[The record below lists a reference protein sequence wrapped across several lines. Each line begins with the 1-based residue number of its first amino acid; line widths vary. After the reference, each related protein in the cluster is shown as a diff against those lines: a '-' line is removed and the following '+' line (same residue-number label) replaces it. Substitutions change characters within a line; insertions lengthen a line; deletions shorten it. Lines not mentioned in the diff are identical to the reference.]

1 MIYSLM
7 NIGCL
12 QIDFKFADLTDIES
26 VYIPKSAWP
35 IFAKQV
41 HEESPIF
48 EMVILATCNR
58 FEIYFVSQ
66 DHEQARDWIIQSIS
80 QLKELSTTHI
90 REKMRFMH
98 GQTALTHLFRVS
110 AGMESMVFGEDEIL
124 SQIKSAYTDFQA
136 LGLTKAL
143 FNKVFQTA
151 IAAGKRARHETE
163 ISRGAYSVSSIA
175 VDAIRELRL
184 DYFGASIL
192 IIGAGTIA
200 MRALKKLHALGHPS
214 ITMCNRTDSK
224 LKSLQERYQIQALP
238 FASLETDVSRF
249 DIILIATASTAYLLK
264 PAFFKTDTDSE
275 QLILDLCVPRN
286 VDPDVAKL
294 THIQLL
300 TVDSLQ
306 KIADKNVNKRQKEHT
321 KVTLILDDE
330 MTKIDQ
336 WIAHRMI
343 HNVS

>member
-1 MIYSLM
+1 M

-12 QIDFKFADLTDIES
+12 QIDFKFADLSDIES
-26 VYIPKSAWP
+26 VYIPKSMWP
-35 IFAKQV
+35 SFAKQV
-41 HEESPIF
+41 QEDSPLM

-58 FEIYFVSQ
+58 FEIYFVAQ
-66 DHEQARDWIIQSIS
+66 DHAQACDWIIQTIGN
-80 QLKELSTTHI
+80 LKELDPNHVKT
-90 REKMRFMH
+90 KMRFLH
-98 GQTALTHLFRVS
+98 GNAALQHLFRVA

-124 SQIKSAYTDFQA
+124 SQIKSAYTDFQT

-143 FNKVFQTA
+143 LNKVFQTA

-200 MRALKKLHALGHPS
+200 MRALKKLHALGHPN
-214 ITMCNRTDSK
+214 ITMCNRTDNK
-224 LKSLQERYQIQALP
+224 VTLLQKQFNIHTRP
-238 FASLETDVSRF
+238 FASLPTAVYQF
-249 DIILIATASTAYLLK
+249 DIVLIATAATDYLITPMICTK
-264 PAFFKTDTDSE
+264 KTPTP

-286 VDPDVAKL
+286 VDPDVATL
-294 THIQLL
+294 PQIQLL
-300 TVDSLQ
+300 TVDNLQ
-306 KIADKNVNKRQKEHT
+306 KIADKNVNKRQKEHI

-330 MTKIDQ
+330 MAKIDQ
-336 WIAHRMI
+336 WLAHRLAP
-343 HNVS
+343 HV

>member
-1 MIYSLM
+1 M

-12 QIDFKFADLTDIES
+12 QIDFKFADLSDIES
-26 VYIPKSAWP
+26 VYIPKAMWP
-35 IFAKQV
+35 TFAKQV
-41 HEESPIF
+41 QEDSPLM

-58 FEIYFVSQ
+58 FELYFVAQ
-66 DHEQARDWIIQSIS
+66 DHAQACEWITQTIGD
-80 QLKELSTTHI
+80 LKELDPNHVKT
-90 REKMRFMH
+90 KMRFWN
-98 GQTALTHLFRVS
+98 GNAALQHLFRVA

-124 SQIKSAYTDFQA
+124 SQIKSAYTDFHA

-143 FNKVFQTA
+143 FNKIFQTA

-200 MRALKKLHALGHPS
+200 MRALKKLHALGHPNVS
-214 ITMCNRTDSK
+214 LCNRTDSK
-224 LKSLQERYQIQALP
+224 AFPLQEKFKIRVIP
-238 FASLETDVSRF
+238 FTSLATAVSQF
-249 DIILIATASTAYLLK
+249 DIVLIATAATEYLLTPMLFTK
-264 PAFFKTDTDSE
+264 KTSPP

-286 VDPDVAKL
+286 VDPDVATL
-294 THIQLL
+294 PHVHLL
-300 TVDSLQ
+300 TVDNLQ
-306 KIADKNVNKRQKEHT
+306 KIADKNVNKRQKEHI

-330 MTKIDQ
+330 MAKIDQ
-336 WIAHRMI
+336 WLAHRMI
-343 HNVS
+343 PHV

>member
-1 MIYSLM
+1 M

-35 IFAKQV
+35 VFAKQV
-41 HEESPIF
+41 SEDSPIL

-58 FEIYFVSQ
+58 FEIYFVAQ
-66 DHEQARDWIIQSIS
+66 DYEQACNWIVQSIS
-80 QLKELSTTHI
+80 DMKEISTTHI
-90 REKMRFMH
+90 HEKMRFFH
-98 GQTALTHLFRVS
+98 EKPALTHLFRVS

-124 SQIKSAYTDFQA
+124 SQIKSAYSDFQA

-184 DYFGASIL
+184 DYFGARIL

-200 MRALKKLHALGHPS
+200 MRALKKLHALGHPNV
-214 ITMCNRTDSK
+214 TMCNRTDKK
-224 LKSLQERYQIQALP
+224 LSPLQERYKINILP
-238 FASLETDVSRF
+238 FASLEKNVAHF
-249 DIILIATASTAYLLK
+249 EIVLIATASTVYLLK
-264 PAFFKTDTDSE
+264 PELFQKNTPE
-275 QLILDLCVPRN
+275 QQLILDLCVPRN
-286 VDPDVAKL
+286 VDPDVSKVAHV
-294 THIQLL
+294 TLL
-300 TVDSLQ
+300 TVDNLQ
-306 KIADKNVNKRQKEHT
+306 KIADKNVNKRQKEHI
-321 KVTLILDDE
+321 KVTIILDDE
-330 MTKIDQ
+330 MSKIDQ
-336 WIAHRMI
+336 WMSHRTPN
-343 HNVS
+343 HV

>member
-1 MIYSLM
+1 MI
-7 NIGCL
+7 IGCL

-35 IFAKQV
+35 VFGKQV
-41 HEESPIF
+41 LEESPIL

-58 FEIYFVSQ
+58 FEIYFVAQ
-66 DHEQARDWIIQSIS
+66 NNEDARKWLIQNIATI
-80 QLKELSTTHI
+80 KEVTPSHVT
-90 REKMRFMH
+90 EKMKFLQGRD
-98 GQTALTHLFRVS
+98 ALTHLFRVS

-124 SQIKSAYTDFQA
+124 SQIKSAYSDFQA

-184 DYFGASIL
+184 DYFGSNIV
-192 IIGAGTIA
+192 IIGAGSIG
-200 MRALKKLHALGHPS
+200 MRALKKLHALGHPNIS
-214 ITMCNRTDSK
+214 MCNRTDSK
-224 LKSLQERYQIQALP
+224 LIILQERYAIHTLP
-238 FASLETDVSRF
+238 FAALEKKVSDF
-249 DIILIATASTAYLLK
+249 DIVLIATSSTSYLIK
-264 PAFFKTDTDSE
+264 PEFFAKNRDTP

-286 VDPDVAKL
+286 VDPDVSNL
-294 THIQLL
+294 HNVTLL

-306 KIADKNVNKRQKEHT
+306 KIADKNVNKRQKEHI

-330 MTKIDQ
+330 MAKIDH
-336 WIAHRMI
+336 WLSHRIAN
-343 HNVS
+343 NV